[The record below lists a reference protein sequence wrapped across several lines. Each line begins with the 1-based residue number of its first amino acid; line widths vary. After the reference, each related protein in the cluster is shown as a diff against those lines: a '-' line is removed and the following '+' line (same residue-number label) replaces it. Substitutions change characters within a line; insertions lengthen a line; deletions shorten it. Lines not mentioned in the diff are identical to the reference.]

1 MTTQIYHQIELKF
14 WQIIIPQ
21 LTPKNPLGRFLR
33 KASQVKISFPLL
45 RFGLIALTGSI
56 VGTLGGVF
64 LFSLF
69 S

>member
-21 LTPKNPLGRFLR
+21 LTPKKPLGRFLR